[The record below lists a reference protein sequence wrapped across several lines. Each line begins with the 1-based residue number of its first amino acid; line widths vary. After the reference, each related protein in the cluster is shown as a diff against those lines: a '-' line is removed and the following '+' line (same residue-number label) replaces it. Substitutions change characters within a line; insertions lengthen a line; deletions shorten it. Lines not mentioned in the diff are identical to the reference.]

1 MTGARRF
8 VNRLAQWLNGK
19 LVFIYARDST
29 TIILSRW
36 SFSGERSRAT
46 WTEMTTMASLFS
58 FTTPA
63 VKRLLGWKQ
72 GDEDEKW
79 AEKAIES
86 LVKKLKKKKGAL
98 KELESAL
105 SNPGQPSKCVTI
117 TRSSD
122 GRLQVLHRKG
132 LPHVI
137 YCRVWR
143 WPDLQSHHELK
154 PLDCCEYAF
163 GLKQKEVCINP
174 YHYRREKSSG
184 KLERTLSALIEI

>member
-1 MTGARRF
+1 
-8 VNRLAQWLNGK
+8 
-19 LVFIYARDST
+19 
-29 TIILSRW
+29 
-36 SFSGERSRAT
+36 
-46 WTEMTTMASLFS
+46 MASLFS

-79 AEKAIES
+79 AKKAIET

-98 KELESAL
+98 KELKSAL

-122 GRLQVLHRKG
+122 GRLQVLYRKG

-137 YCRVWR
+137 FCRVWR

-163 GLKQKEVCINP
+163 GLKQTEVCINP
-174 YHYRREKSSG
+174 YHYRREKSPG
-184 KLERTLSALIEI
+184 KLERTLRANVCKNRAKSTFRTLRAVVSQGRTLRFGGKETTASNRLPFHRACAST